1 MHRCERN
8 KMKQF
13 AAFRC
18 KMRQIS
24 AEQDEA
30 NRSRL
35 KRFAGVC
42 RRPEEIKRQ
51 RWLLYD
57 GPDWCWLTPERFLC
71 IPVWSIC
78 GPAGPVNGAATWGHR
93 RAFRSILKSNV
104 LPGVVFSLLPLE
116 ACCCGLMRLVAYVAI
131 PHHISDVEK
140 DIEKRLKAFVATLQ
154 GPLGQIPFERAVAR
168 HLPLFLEL
176 RRHGLAWMSIAG
188 LLRSRDVRRANGRLI
203 SADQLRS
210 VVSRQGRRSNTNAA
224 TDRRRSHS

>member
-78 GPAGPVNGAATWGHR
+78 GPAGPVNGATTWGHR
-93 RAFRSILKSNV
+93 Q
-104 LPGVVFSLLPLE
+104 
-116 ACCCGLMRLVAYVAI
+116 LVAPRTIAICAIVAI
-131 PHHISDVEK
+131 VDSTAPATADVM
-140 DIEKRLKAFVATLQ
+140 TS
-154 GPLGQIPFERAVAR
+154 AVA
-168 HLPLFLEL
+168 LPRAPIAAIVAVLEMKPDASPAMGSPNL
-176 RRHGLAWMSIAG
+176 VPSKRTAM
-188 LLRSRDVRRANGRLI
+188 
-203 SADQLRS
+203 
-210 VVSRQGRRSNTNAA
+210 
-224 TDRRRSHS
+224 

>member
-24 AEQDEA
+24 SEQDEA

-78 GPAGPVNGAATWGHR
+78 GPAGPVNGATTWGHR
-93 RAFRSILKSNV
+93 RAFRSVSKHFEIECIARRGLLVVASRSIL
-104 LPGVVFSLLPLE
+104 LRFD
-116 ACCCGLMRLVAYVAI
+116 ATCCVCGNPSSY
-131 PHHISDVEK
+131 K
-140 DIEKRLKAFVATLQ
+140 
-154 GPLGQIPFERAVAR
+154 
-168 HLPLFLEL
+168 
-176 RRHGLAWMSIAG
+176 RHGQGHRETSQGIRRNFAGAAGTNSFRARGDAPLAAFS
-188 LLRSRDVRRANGRLI
+188 
-203 SADQLRS
+203 
-210 VVSRQGRRSNTNAA
+210 
-224 TDRRRSHS
+224 

>member
-1 MHRCERN
+1 VHRCERN

-71 IPVWSIC
+71 IPRVVDMWSC
-78 GPAGPVNGAATWGHR
+78 WPGEWCHYLGAPQSVSKR
-93 RAFRSILKSNV
+93 FEAF
-104 LPGVVFSLLPLE
+104 
-116 ACCCGLMRLVAYVAI
+116 
-131 PHHISDVEK
+131 
-140 DIEKRLKAFVATLQ
+140 
-154 GPLGQIPFERAVAR
+154 
-168 HLPLFLEL
+168 
-176 RRHGLAWMSIAG
+176 
-188 LLRSRDVRRANGRLI
+188 
-203 SADQLRS
+203 
-210 VVSRQGRRSNTNAA
+210 
-224 TDRRRSHS
+224 